1 VQAGNVVPYTIIFAV
16 AILLDVVLILAWRHL
31 RRRRSQP
38 REKLSAPTPELAEAP
53 PVIAP
58 LTPPDLRHLPIW
70 AAAHWREMAVML
82 VLAIALVYVWIIT
95 PRHVAPLHTT
105 GPVDLPPLA
114 GLGRVWGFL
123 IKHLST
129 WILVWPIVSL
139 AVMAVLGLVG
149 WRTNRWWQALR
160 ASVLFGLFSLAL
172 EGELFLLDGRLGIG
186 LILHSLAL
194 LGFGAW
200 MVICHPEPL
209 GQSPEGRQMGWLEWA
224 LLLLVVAL
232 ATFARFYALS
242 LIPYGIEGD
251 ESKWT
256 VEVVSVMVDGQHTI
270 QSEYHYGTQ
279 PLSFYMQAP
288 FHHLLGP
295 SVLSARVAVATYSLV
310 ATLVFYWL
318 VRETLGAR
326 VALLATVL
334 LSVSIADVSAS
345 RLALVEGHVKIWAV
359 ASLAFLAH
367 GLRVRRPVHSFLGG
381 VALALGLLTYDTF
394 APMVV
399 VAVIWAVVSLATR
412 RAPLRE
418 WILHLASLLLP
429 VVIVTPGVFEYLMGR
444 MSYYRRGYFGVVAS
458 GTPGNNFLRV
468 IQNFWLASGDFL
480 FVRSGP
486 LINALLV
493 PLLALGFVSA
503 LSRPR
508 RPGYVLPVLWF
519 VLLFFPVPIYT
530 GHPFLR
536 VFYPGFPAIYVLI
549 ALGVLLVW
557 REVTSVFPASFR
569 PGLLILAGLALVGL
583 ILLNL
588 FLYFNIMRDPGDRQM
603 RRELADMVN
612 EGVAPGR
619 RVYVPYFADSADAT
633 QIEQPLFL
641 LEARRKL
648 ARDQVEQ
655 HLWMG
660 TYEELLPALSR
671 EGIYFEDV
679 AVIVNRF
686 APTGADVDNLDS
698 LLEALQRCTG
708 ARLEKEGR
716 WFSLYVLDGFG
727 LQEARCVA
735 PRVRLEGPF
744 SAGLASDQSLQLRWQ
759 MEDATGPAE
768 AVLECQQLHSHVVV
782 IEAEDMK
789 GDAGWHEERRFA
801 PGFRGRSFLASGVGV
816 GSAYVDATLLVSDTY
831 ALWVRVYRQAP
842 DLYPFY
848 LSVDGR
854 VNELVYADGD
864 PLAQWTWERVGLLY
878 IGAGAHTVRMAR
890 PVQDP
895 APGAEALFVD
905 TVLLSADPSF
915 DPSVGNEWSFFF
927 ESRDDVPDCVS
938 SGAFELGDP
947 APGIYR
953 CQVTLYNGSRLVDW
967 NGQVGVRSNEIDFVI
982 YPVEGGE

>member
-1 VQAGNVVPYTIIFAV
+1 MQTGNIVLYAVIFAV
-16 AILLDVVLILAWRHL
+16 AILLDVVLVLVWRHL

-38 REKLSAPTPELAEAP
+38 REELSTPAPEPTGSS
-53 PVIAP
+53 VVVP
-58 LTPPDLRHLPIW
+58 LTPSDLRQLPVW
-70 AAAHWREMAVML
+70 AAAHWREMVV
-82 VLAIALVYVWIIT
+82 VLLMVIVLIYVWIIT
-95 PRHVAPLHTT
+95 PRHVVPLHAT
-105 GPVDLPPLA
+105 GLVERPPLA
-114 GLGRVWGFL
+114 GLGRVWDFM

-129 WILVWPIVSL
+129 WILVWPIVSMV
-139 AVMAVLGLVG
+139 VMAVLGLVG
-149 WRTNRWWQALR
+149 WRTDRWWQALR
-160 ASVLFGLFSLAL
+160 ASVLFGLLSLAL
-172 EGELFLLDGRLGIG
+172 EGELFLLDDGRGIG

-200 MVICHPEPL
+200 MIICRPEPL
-209 GQSPEGRQMGWLEWA
+209 RQSPEGWQMAWPEWA
-224 LLLLVVAL
+224 LLLLVVVL
-232 ATFARFYALS
+232 ATFARFYVLS

-256 VEVVSVMVDGQHTI
+256 VEVASVMVDGQHTI
-270 QSEYHYGTQ
+270 QSEYHYNTQ

-295 SVLSARVAVATYSLV
+295 SILSARVAVATYSLV

-326 VALLATVL
+326 AALLATVL

-399 VAVIWAVVSLATR
+399 VAVIWALVSLATR

-418 WILHLASLLLP
+418 WMLHLASLLLP
-429 VVIVTPGVFEYLMGR
+429 VVIVTPGVFEYLVGR

-458 GTPGNNFLRV
+458 STPGNNFFRV
-468 IQNFWLASGDFL
+468 IQSFWLASSDFL

-557 REVTSVFPASFR
+557 REMTSVFPVSFR
-569 PGLLILAGLALVGL
+569 PGLLTLAGLALVGL

-588 FLYFNIMRDPGDRQM
+588 FLYFNVMRDPGDRQM
-603 RRELADMVN
+603 RRELADMVT

-619 RVYVPYFADSADAT
+619 RVYVPYFADSGDAT

-648 ARDQVEQ
+648 SRDQVEQ

-660 TYEELLPALSR
+660 AYEELLPALSR

-679 AVIVNRF
+679 AVVVNRF
-686 APTGADVDNLDS
+686 APTGADVDDLDF

-727 LQEARCVA
+727 LQETRCVA

-768 AVLECQQLHSHVVV
+768 AVLECQQLHSNVAV
-782 IEAEDMK
+782 IEVEDMK
-789 GDAGWHEERRFA
+789 RDAGWHEERRFA
-801 PGFRGRSFLASGVGV
+801 PGFRGRSFLASGTAV
-816 GSAYVDATLLVSDTY
+816 GSAYIDATLLVSDTY
-831 ALWVRVYRQAP
+831 TLWVRVYRQTP
-842 DLYPFY
+842 DPYPLYVG
-848 LSVDGR
+848 VDGR

-864 PLAQWTWERVGLLY
+864 PLAQWTWERVGQLY
-878 IGAGAHTVRMAR
+878 IGAGTHTVRMAR
-890 PVQDP
+890 PIQDS
-895 APGAEALFVD
+895 APGDEALFVD
-905 TVLLSADPSF
+905 TVMLSADPSF
-915 DPSVGNEWSFFF
+915 DPSAGNEWSFSF
-927 ESRDDVPDCVS
+927 ESRDDVPDYTS
-938 SGAFELGDP
+938 SGAFELGEL

-953 CQVTLYNGSRLVDW
+953 CWVTLYNGSRLVDW
-967 NGQVGVRSNEIDFVI
+967 NGQVGARSNEADFII
-982 YPVEGGE
+982 YPVEGNE